1 MNDSNVKKYLEQLK
15 AEGKHDGEFIDVL
28 IASDINDDDWSVTAA
43 KLSDIIGR
51 RYAESKNNKA

>member
-1 MNDSNVKKYLEQLK
+1 MSSGNVKKYLEQLK
-15 AEGKHDGEFIDVL
+15 AEGKLDNEFIDVL
-28 IASDINDDDWSVTAA
+28 IASDMNDDDWFVTAT